1 MQANGVSVVSLE
13 VCKHAIIDVN
23 MLIEMVENDQVH
35 ICKGKNLAQE
45 FDASNALDG
54 PMKFGGQ
61 SNGETLNGY
70 IIVGVDLQ
78 QPLVVVGVSTCKS
91 LPTQVSVPFHSC

>member
-1 MQANGVSVVSLE
+1 
-13 VCKHAIIDVN
+13 
-23 MLIEMVENDQVH
+23 MLIEMVENEQVH
-35 ICKGKNLAQE
+35 PHKGKNLAQE
-45 FDASNALDG
+45 FGVSDALNG

-70 IIVGVDLQ
+70 IIVGIGLQ
-78 QPLVVVGVSTCKS
+78 QPLVVADVSTCKS